1 MTRFARTKKSWPAK
15 ALYAIAPAVVV
26 VLVATCGKFNRPESG
41 VILVSI
47 DGYRW
52 DYSTIA
58 HTPAL
63 DEIAT
68 TGVQAE
74 ALRPVFPTNSFP
86 NHYTIVTGLYPEQ
99 HGIVG
104 NRMYDPVLDRYF
116 SPDDSVEIGRSYWWD
131 GEPVWVTAIKQG
143 RRAASMFWP
152 GSAAPI
158 HNIRPNYWQIYDSQL
173 TSRQRVQQVLAWL
186 DQTPANR
193 PDIVTLYFD
202 IVDNYGHHFGPDSI
216 QIIDAIQ
223 EVDSAIGLLMQGL
236 KDLQLSDKY
245 NLIVLSDHGITNI
258 DSSRTIFLDDFVD
271 LDEAGIIDWSP
282 VLALRP
288 ALNKT
293 DEIYAALRSAHPNLH
308 VYRRGEIPIELHYS
322 NHHRIPPII
331 GIADEGW
338 SISTRQYLADYPD
351 ALNGGDHGYRPDV
364 QSMSGIFLATGP
376 NFKAGITVPAF
387 SNIHVYTLITHI
399 MGLKSA
405 PNSGDLSVVRNLL
418 R

>member
-1 MTRFARTKKSWPAK
+1 MTRIAHTKKSLLTK
-15 ALYAIAPAVVV
+15 VLTTIAPVVMI
-26 VLVATCGKFNRPESG
+26 LLAATCGKFGPREGG

-63 DEIAT
+63 DEIAA
-68 TGVQAE
+68 TGVQAQ
-74 ALRPVFPTNSFP
+74 ALQPIFPTSSFP
-86 NHYTIVTGLYPEQ
+86 NHYTMATGLYPES

-104 NRMYDPVLDRYF
+104 DRMYDPVLDRYF
-116 SPDDSVEIGRSYWWD
+116 SPEDSVEVGRSYWWD
-131 GEPVWVTAIKQG
+131 GEPLWVTAIKQG
-143 RRAASMFWP
+143 RRAATMFWP
-152 GSAAPI
+152 GSEAPI
-158 HNIRPNYWQIYDSQL
+158 RNIRPNHWQIYNSQI
-173 TSRQRVQQVLAWL
+173 TSYQRVQQVLAWL
-186 DQTPANR
+186 DQGPAKR
-193 PDIVTLYFD
+193 PDIVLLYLD
-202 IVDNYGHHFGPDSI
+202 IVDRYGHHFGPDSV
-216 QIIDAIQ
+216 QIVDAIQ
-223 EVDSAIGLLMQGL
+223 EVDSAIGLLMRGL
-236 KDLQLSDKY
+236 KELQLDDSY
-245 NLIVLSDHGITNI
+245 NLVVLSDHGFANI
-258 DSSRTIFLDDFVD
+258 DSSRTIFLDDYVD
-271 LDEAGIIDWSP
+271 ITEAGIIDWSP

-288 ALNKT
+288 ALDKT

-338 SISTRQYLADYPD
+338 SISSRQYLADYPT
-351 ALNGGDHGYRPDV
+351 ALDGGDHGYRPDV
-364 QSMSGIFLATGP
+364 PSMGGIFLATGP
-376 NFKAGITVPAF
+376 NFKTGVTVPAF
-387 SNIHVYTLITHI
+387 SNIHIYTLITHI